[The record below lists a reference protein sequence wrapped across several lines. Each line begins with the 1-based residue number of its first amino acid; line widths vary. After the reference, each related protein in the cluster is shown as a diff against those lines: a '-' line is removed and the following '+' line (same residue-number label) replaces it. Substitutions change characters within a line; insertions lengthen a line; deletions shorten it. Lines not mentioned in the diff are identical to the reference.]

1 MTLAVDRVVKPQH
14 KQTKTFIID
23 MHNHVKKLCNGIT
36 EDIKNR
42 KRTENRDFATK
53 KQ

>member
-1 MTLAVDRVVKPQH
+1 MTLAVDRAVT
-14 KQTKTFIID
+14 TKTFLIN
-23 MHNHVKKLCNGIT
+23 MHNHVKKLCNGII

-42 KRTENRDFATK
+42 KRTENRDVATK